1 MTTIQTLTQRELNR
15 ALLARQ
21 LLLERQNLT
30 ASEAIQRL
38 VGLQAQVPDAPY
50 IALWSRLID
59 YRPDTLADDVAAG
72 RAVRLSLMRSTIHL
86 VTDRDALALQPVFQ
100 AVTDRSIRGSS
111 HMKDL
116 SGLDVAAILAEGQQL
131 LAELPRTRIELGRL
145 LAERWPGVPPGSLG
159 MIATSLTPTMQ
170 VPPRGVWRSQSGP
183 VWAPIETLL
192 GQPPGPPIPL
202 EDLVR
207 RYLTAFG
214 PASVADMSRWSGLQG
229 LAPVV
234 RRLRPELRI
243 FRNPAG
249 QELFDNPD
257 GQLPDPETP
266 APPRFLAEYDNVLL
280 SHRDRSRI
288 MAVQE
293 LPGIPGGYG
302 ASTGT
307 VLIDGM
313 LGATWKLMRDR
324 TDLTLSV
331 APYEPL
337 TTDDGQ
343 AIADEGERLLRFIDP
358 TATGSTVRF
367 EAPGRPV
374 NPWAE
379 AAKRPRPKR
388 GRAH

>member
-1 MTTIQTLTQRELNR
+1 MTTIRTLTQRELNR

-30 ASEAIQRL
+30 ASEAIEWL

-50 IALWSRLID
+50 VALWSRLTD
-59 YRPDTLADDVAAG
+59 FRPDTLADDVAAS
-72 RAVRLSLMRSTIHL
+72 RTVRLSLMRSTIHL
-86 VTDRDALALQPVFQ
+86 VTARDAFALRPILREVI
-100 AVTDRSIRGSS
+100 DRSIRGSS
-111 HMKDL
+111 PFKDL
-116 SGLDVAAILAEGQQL
+116 AGLEIDVILAEGQRL
-131 LAELPRTRIELGRL
+131 MAEQPRTRIELGTL

-159 MIATSLTPTMQ
+159 MVATALTPTIQ

-183 VWAPIETLL
+183 RWAQIETVL

-229 LAPVV
+229 LAPIV

-249 QELFDNPD
+249 QELFDIPD
-257 GQLPDPETP
+257 GLLPYPETP

-288 MAVQE
+288 MTVQE

-313 LGATWKLMRDR
+313 LGATWKLRRDG
-324 TDLTLSV
+324 TDVALSV

-343 AIADEGERLLRFIDP
+343 TIADEGGRLLRFIDP
-358 TATGSTVRF
+358 IATGSTVRF
-367 EAPGRPV
+367 ETPGRPV

-388 GRAH
+388 G